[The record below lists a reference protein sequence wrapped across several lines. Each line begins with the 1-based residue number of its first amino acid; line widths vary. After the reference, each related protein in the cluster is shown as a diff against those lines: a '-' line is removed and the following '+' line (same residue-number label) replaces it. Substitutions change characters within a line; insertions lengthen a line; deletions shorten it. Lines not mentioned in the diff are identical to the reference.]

1 MSMESFVEQMAVKH
15 RNAVS
20 EFGIP
25 DRVIVAEDVKLW
37 RFTGKVDV
45 VFREESWSWP
55 DIVPVYS
62 GEAVIGAATILPV
75 GEGLVANVTATYD
88 LPERLDFENGEVFT
102 LLAEKSYE
110 DVFGGMGD
118 PDGTVPQDAETVRI
132 RIKRLKL
139 VKFPESSDPIEA
151 WNVLG

>member
-1 MSMESFVEQMAVKH
+1 MSMESFVEQMAVRH

-25 DRVIVAEDVKLW
+25 ERLITAEDVKLW
-37 RFTGKVDV
+37 RFTGQVDV

-55 DIVPVYS
+55 DIVEVYS
-62 GEAVIGAATILPV
+62 GEAVIGAATVVPV
-75 GEGLVANVTATYD
+75 GEALIASVTATHD

-102 LLAEKSYE
+102 LIAEKSYE
-110 DVFGGMGD
+110 SIDVAPED
-118 PDGTVPQDAETVRI
+118 PTVRI

-139 VKFPESSDPIEA
+139 VRFPQTKFPIEA
-151 WNVLG
+151 WDVLK

>member
-1 MSMESFVEQMAVKH
+1 MESFIQQMAEKH
-15 RNAVS
+15 RKAVN

-25 DRVIVAEDVKLW
+25 ERVVLAEDVKLW

-62 GEAVIGAATILPV
+62 GEDLIGAATIMPV
-75 GEGLVANVTATYD
+75 AEGLVASVTATHD

-102 LLAEKSYE
+102 LIADKSFT
-110 DVFGGMGD
+110 DSV
-118 PDGTVPQDAETVRI
+118 TVSDDTTYI

-139 VKFPESSDPIEA
+139 VKFAESKDPIST
-151 WNVLG
+151 WDVL

>member
-1 MSMESFVEQMAVKH
+1 MESFIQQMAEKH
-15 RNAVS
+15 RKAVN

-25 DRVIVAEDVKLW
+25 ERIVLAEDVKLW

-62 GEAVIGAATILPV
+62 GEDLIGAATILPV
-75 GEGLVANVTATYD
+75 AEGLVASVTATHD

-102 LLAEKSYE
+102 LIADKSYI
-110 DVFGGMGD
+110 D
-118 PDGTVPQDAETVRI
+118 PVTVSDDTTYI

-139 VKFPESSDPIEA
+139 VRFPTSKDPISTWET
-151 WNVLG
+151 L

>member
-1 MSMESFVEQMAVKH
+1 MSMESFVEQMAIKH

-55 DIVPVYS
+55 DVVPVYS

-75 GEGLVANVTATYD
+75 GEGLVANVTATHD

-102 LLAEKSYE
+102 LLASKSFDNP
-110 DVFGGMGD
+110 DV
-118 PDGTVPQDAETVRI
+118 I
-132 RIKRLKL
+132 RIKHLKL
-139 VKFPESSDPIEA
+139 VRFPDSSDPIEA
-151 WNVLG
+151 WNVLE